1 MKSKKGI
8 SALVETVLLVLV
20 AITAVGIVWYAIVPL
35 FKTPAET
42 AALCLNAVD
51 ITSASSAGTATVVI
65 LKDINASKLTMNAY
79 DATGKS
85 LCTNSTTA
93 GLTVGSTSSIAC
105 NPVVIGAVKAGVI
118 VTGLLNGKIV
128 ACPEV
133 IEAVTL

>member
-35 FKTPAET
+35 FKVPAET
-42 AALCLNAVD
+42 ASLCLNSVD

-65 LKDINASKLTMNAY
+65 LKDIGATKVTMNAY
-79 DATGKS
+79 DASGKS
-85 LCTNSTTA
+85 LCSASATT
-93 GLTVGSTSSIAC
+93 GLSVGSTANLAC
-105 NPVVIGAVKAGVI
+105 SPAVTGAVKAGVI
-118 VTGLLNGKIV
+118 VTGVLNTKAV

-133 IEAVTL
+133 IEPVTA